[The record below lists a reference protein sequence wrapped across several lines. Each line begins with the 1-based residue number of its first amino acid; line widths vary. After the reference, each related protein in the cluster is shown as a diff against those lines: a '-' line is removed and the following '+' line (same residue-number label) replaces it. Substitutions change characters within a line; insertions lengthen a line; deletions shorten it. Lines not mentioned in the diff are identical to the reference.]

1 MFQLTIW
8 SVPALVAAAL
18 ASYTLY
24 RVRRYQDV
32 PGVWAIQW
40 LAVFVGIWSFGQLL
54 GSVVTDIDAKLLAAK
69 LQYLG
74 IAFTPL
80 AWFAFALTYA
90 RQHRRPH
97 MPTMIALSIVPVLS
111 ILLAWTNELHHLVWS
126 SSTLLEHDGYIGMVV
141 DYGPWFTI
149 SAVYGY
155 ATLFTAT
162 VMLGYVL
169 SESTRYRK
177 PLVAIM
183 AAPIVTA
190 ALNLLYLSPWNP
202 SPWFDAT
209 PLGFALAALLLNDGV
224 LRFGLLDL
232 RRVLRHK
239 VVEELSDGVIIVS
252 HNGLVIDINPSAM
265 RILGIDDGGALNR
278 NATSLIPSP
287 AIPDML
293 NQRRSSCEISLVEG
307 SFHVIATPLA
317 SDDAGREQMA
327 LVFRDITD
335 RRDQELTLKRVK
347 HQAERL
353 AQTDPLTGL
362 HNRRYFMR
370 RLNEEIE
377 RVKRQGYALSVLV
390 LDLDYFKHVNDTH
403 GHDVG
408 DRVLRVIANVCD
420 EVKRVTD
427 VCSRIGGEE
436 FAVLLPDTKGPGA
449 LKLAQRLRETI
460 FDQFIA
466 AAAEEAPP
474 IRVTASIGVATVSR
488 HSPYLEHVLSQAD
501 QALYQAKNDGR
512 NTVRVAD

>member
-8 SVPALVAAAL
+8 SLPAFVATAL
-18 ASYTLY
+18 AIYTLY
-24 RVRRYQDV
+24 RVHRYQDV
-32 PGVWAIQW
+32 PGVWAIRW
-40 LAVFVGIWSFGQLL
+40 LALFVGIWSLGQLL
-54 GSVVTDIDAKLLAAK
+54 ASLLTGIDAKLIAAK

-74 IAFTPL
+74 IAFTPV

-90 RQHRRPH
+90 RQRRRPTK
-97 MPTMIALSIVPVLS
+97 PTLIALSIVPVLT
-111 ILLAWTNELHHLVWS
+111 ILLALTNEWHHLVWS
-126 SSTLLEHDGYIGMVV
+126 SITLLEHDGYIGLTMA
-141 DYGPWFTI
+141 YGPWFTLA
-149 SAVYGY
+149 AVYSY
-155 ATLFTAT
+155 AMLFTAT
-162 VMLGYVL
+162 VMLGYAL
-169 SESTRYRK
+169 SESSRYRK

-183 AAPIVTA
+183 AAPLVTA

-239 VVEELSDGVIIVS
+239 VVEELSDGIIIVS
-252 HNGLVIDINPSAM
+252 HSGRVIDINPSAM
-265 RILGIDDGGALNR
+265 RTLGVNDGDALNR

-293 NQRRSSCEISLVEG
+293 NQRRTSCEITLLEG
-307 SFHVIATPLA
+307 SYHVIATPLA
-317 SDDAGREQMA
+317 SEDDGRRQMA
-327 LVFRDITD
+327 LVFRDITA
-335 RRDQELTLKRVK
+335 RRDQELQLKRVK
-347 HQAERL
+347 NRMERL
-353 AQTDPLTGL
+353 AQTDSLTGL

-370 RLNEEIE
+370 RLSEEVE
-377 RVKRQGYALSVLV
+377 RVKRQGYTLSVL
-390 LDLDYFKHVNDTH
+390 LIDLDYFKHVNDTH

-436 FAVLLPDTKGPGA
+436 FAILLPDTEGPGA
-449 LKLAQRLRETI
+449 LKLAQRLRDTI
-460 FDQFIA
+460 SNQIIA
-466 AAAEEAPP
+466 AAAEGAPP

-501 QALYQAKNDGR
+501 QALYQAKNEGR
-512 NTVRVAD
+512 NTVCVAA

>member
-8 SVPALVAAAL
+8 SVPALVATAL
-18 ASYTLY
+18 AIYTLY
-24 RVRRYQDV
+24 RVHRYQDV
-32 PGVWAIQW
+32 PGVWAIRW
-40 LAVFVGIWSFGQLL
+40 LALFVGIWSLGQLMASL
-54 GSVVTDIDAKLLAAK
+54 LTGLDAKLIAAK
-69 LQYLG
+69 FQYLG
-74 IAFTPL
+74 IAFTPV

-90 RQHRRPH
+90 RQRRRPTK
-97 MPTMIALSIVPVLS
+97 PTLIALSIVPVLT
-111 ILLAWTNELHHLVWS
+111 ILLALTNGWHHLVWS
-126 SSTLLEHDGYIGMVV
+126 SITLLEHGGYIGLTMT
-141 DYGPWFTI
+141 YGPWFTI
-149 SAVYGY
+149 SAVYSY
-155 ATLFTAT
+155 AMLFTAT
-162 VMLGYVL
+162 VMLGYAL
-169 SESTRYRK
+169 SESSRYRK

-183 AAPIVTA
+183 AAPLVTA

-239 VVEELSDGVIIVS
+239 VVEELSDGIIIVS
-252 HNGLVIDINPSAM
+252 HSGRVIDINPSAM
-265 RILGIDDGGALNR
+265 RTLGIDDGDALNR

-293 NQRRSSCEISLVEG
+293 NQRRTSCEISLLEG

-317 SDDAGREQMA
+317 SEDGRQQMA

-335 RRDQELTLKRVK
+335 RRDQELQLKRVK
-347 HQAERL
+347 NRMERL
-353 AQTDPLTGL
+353 AQTDSLTGL

-370 RLNEEIE
+370 RLSEEVE
-377 RVKRQGYALSVLV
+377 RVKRQGYTLSVL
-390 LDLDYFKHVNDTH
+390 LIDLDYFKHVNDTH

-436 FAVLLPDTKGPGA
+436 FAILLPDTEGPGA
-449 LKLAQRLRETI
+449 LKLAQRLRDTI
-460 FDQFIA
+460 SNQIIA
-466 AAAEEAPP
+466 AAAEGAPP

-501 QALYQAKNDGR
+501 QALYQAKNEGR
-512 NTVRVAD
+512 NTVCVAA